1 MSDNILKLIPSS
13 PMYTPQEDAAQR
25 VIDIVHTLFPFAG
38 SVNIKRSDKPQFVDP
53 GSNFE
58 RVICTQCGAAIDQTW
73 WQRVMDKASE
83 NKFTDLSIVVPC
95 CDSKTSLN
103 KLRYEWPA
111 GFAQFI
117 IEIINPGRNISDEEL
132 LKIET
137 ILSSKL
143 RKIWS
148 HY

>member
-1 MSDNILKLIPSS
+1 
-13 PMYTPQEDAAQR
+13 MYRPKEDAVQE
-25 VIDIVHTLFPFAG
+25 VIDIVYPLFPLAG
-38 SVNIKRSDKPQFVDP
+38 GVNIKQNDKPQFVDP

-58 RVICTQCGAAIDQTW
+58 RVICMQCGAAIDQTW
-73 WQRVMDKASE
+73 WQRIMDKASE
-83 NKFTDLSIVVPC
+83 NKFTDLSVVVPC
-95 CDSKTSLN
+95 CGSKTSLN
-103 KLRYEWPA
+103 ELRYEWPA

-117 IEIINPGRNISDEEL
+117 IEIINPDRNISDEEL

-137 ILSSKL
+137 ILGSKL